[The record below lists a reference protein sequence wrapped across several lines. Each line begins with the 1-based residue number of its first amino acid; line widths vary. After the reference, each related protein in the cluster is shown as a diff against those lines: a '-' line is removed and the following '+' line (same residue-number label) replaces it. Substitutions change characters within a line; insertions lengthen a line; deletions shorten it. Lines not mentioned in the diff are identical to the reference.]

1 MPGSH
6 KGRALVTTKSMRQFS
21 LDCLRWAEQTPNP
34 SDRQMIVSVARTW
47 LQTAAAIDR
56 SVAAGH
62 GEALPDLKRKLN

>member
-1 MPGSH
+1 M
-6 KGRALVTTKSMRQFS
+6 VTTKSMRQFS
-21 LDCLRWAEQTPNP
+21 LDCLHWADQAPNP